1 MAAGPTGESQPRDI
15 HLYATASEQTLIR
28 LWEAGYGG
36 RLRGLG
42 DPFQV
47 VFDGDGVR
55 LHEMNAPIAPG
66 LAADWRA
73 FIPWSDVDRVG
84 LATVTMPGFKRRSF
98 IKEVFAITPR
108 SLNMRDAITI
118 TARSV
123 TIPLLV
129 YPPSVSLESI
139 DAGRA
144 SLDTLGVA
152 REVNAL
158 RGTPTARLNPMD
170 LWREEVPEF
179 DPTRKKLAADRDLP
193 SRTADEL
200 LGDILRREPVY
211 GAASTRTQSVWRAIV
226 GVLFVGGIMVF
237 IASQVQGSDVMRI
250 PGLVGVIASGAAI
263 LVAFTRGRAA
273 KSLTLKELEA
283 GYTLSRFGPVQ
294 LDQLDPATS
303 IVIRRA
309 GDRALT
315 RREQRRARSAAR
327 LLDAGGPELPASEWA
342 VLRARQIVSGGED
355 PEVLPQPIA
364 ELRGEKAA
372 GTPVWGTGAG
382 EPVPARYPLLAGRHS
397 RSIAWYRRADFR
409 RRQEAEH
416 AAGYTVSR
424 TLRPDLDQVDP
435 VTGYVIRPAG
445 QPTLTRTQERAA
457 AARVRMLPR

>member
-1 MAAGPTGESQPRDI
+1 MAAGSTEESRPRDI
-15 HLYATASEQTLIR
+15 HLHATASEQTLIR

-55 LHEMNAPIAPG
+55 LYDLTVPTAPDI
-66 LAADWRA
+66 AADCRA
-73 FIPWSDVDRVG
+73 FIPWSEVDRVG
-84 LATVTMPGFKRRSF
+84 LAAITVPQFQRRSLF
-98 IKEVFAITPR
+98 KEIFAIAPR
-108 SLNMRDAITI
+108 SLVMREAITI
-118 TARSV
+118 TAHSV

-129 YPPSVSLESI
+129 YPPSVSIASLNAESS
-139 DAGRA
+139 

-152 REVNAL
+152 REVNVL
-158 RGTPTARLNPMD
+158 RGTPTARLNSRD
-170 LWREEVPEF
+170 LMREEVPEF

-200 LGDILRREPVY
+200 LGGIERREPVY

-226 GVLFVGGIMVF
+226 GVLFVGGIVVF

-263 LVAFTRGRAA
+263 LVAVTRGRAA

-294 LDQLDPATS
+294 VDQLDPATS

-309 GDRALT
+309 GERALT

-355 PEVLPQPIA
+355 PEVLPQPIS
-364 ELRGEKAA
+364 ELRGEGAA
-372 GTPVWGTGAG
+372 GTPVWGTGTG

-416 AAGYTVSR
+416 AAGYTLSR

-445 QPTLTRTQERAA
+445 QQTLTRTQERAA

>member
-1 MAAGPTGESQPRDI
+1 MTAGSTEQSQPRDI
-15 HLYATASEQTLIR
+15 HLHATTSEQTLVR

-47 VFDGDGVR
+47 VFDGDGIR
-55 LHEMNAPIAPG
+55 LFEMAVPVDRGIAS
-66 LAADWRA
+66 DSRA
-73 FIPWSDVDRVG
+73 LIPWSEVDRVG
-84 LATVTMPGFKRRSF
+84 LATVTLPGFKRRSF
-98 IKEVFAITPR
+98 IKEVVAVSPR
-108 SLNMRDAITI
+108 SLDMRDAITI

-129 YPPSVSLESI
+129 YPPSVSVESI
-139 DAGRA
+139 QAGRS
-144 SLDTLGVA
+144 SLDTVGVA
-152 REVNAL
+152 RQANAL

-170 LWREEVPEF
+170 LWREEVPEL
-179 DPTRKKLAADRDLP
+179 DARRKRLKANRDLP

-200 LGDILRREPVY
+200 LGDVVRREPVY
-211 GAASTRTQSVWRAIV
+211 GQPSTRIRSIWKAVA
-226 GVLFVGGIMVF
+226 GVLLVSGIVVV
-237 IASQVQGSDVMRI
+237 IGALVYGSDVMGF
-250 PGLVGVIASGAAI
+250 PI
-263 LVAFTRGRAA
+263 LVVASASFVAIIFATRRARA
-273 KSLTLKELEA
+273 LRSLALREFEA
-283 GYTLSRFGPVQ
+283 GYTLSRYGPVQ

-309 GDRALT
+309 GERALT
-315 RREQRRARSAAR
+315 RREERRARSAAR

-355 PEVLPQPIA
+355 PEVLPQPTP
-364 ELRGEKAA
+364 ELRGEKAV

-382 EPVPARYPLLAGRHS
+382 EPVPARHPLLDGRHS

-435 VTGYVIRPAG
+435 VTGYVIRPSG
-445 QPTLTRTQERAA
+445 QPALTRAQERAA

>member
-1 MAAGPTGESQPRDI
+1 MAAGPTEESQARDL
-15 HLYATASEQTLIR
+15 HLHATASEKTLIR

-42 DPFQV
+42 DQFQV

-55 LHEMNAPIAPG
+55 LYDMAAPIEPG
-66 LAADWRA
+66 VAANWRA
-73 FIPWSDVDRVG
+73 FIPWSEVDRVG
-84 LATVTMPGFKRRSF
+84 LATVTMPGLRRRSF

-108 SLNMRDAITI
+108 SPIMRDAITI

-129 YPPSVSLESI
+129 YPASVSLESI
-139 DAGRA
+139 DSGQA

-152 REVNAL
+152 RAVNAL
-158 RGTPTARLNPMD
+158 RGTPTARLNPSD

-179 DPTRKKLAADRDLP
+179 DPNRKRLAADPDLP

-200 LGDILRREPVY
+200 LGDAVRREPVY
-211 GAASTRTQSVWRAIV
+211 GSSSARIQWIWRVVGGLLLVSGIVVVIGSLVNGSEFVRGLAIV
-226 GVLFVGGIMVF
+226 AALACAVTLRTISIRKRSPRRIM
-237 IASQVQGSDVMRI
+237 
-250 PGLVGVIASGAAI
+250 LE
-263 LVAFTRGRAA
+263 
-273 KSLTLKELEA
+273 ELEA
-283 GYTLSRFGPVQ
+283 GYTLWRSGPVQ
-294 LDQLDPATS
+294 VDQLDPATS

-309 GDRALT
+309 GERALT
-315 RREQRRARSAAR
+315 RREQRRARAAAR

-355 PEVLPQPIA
+355 PAVQPQPTS

-397 RSIAWYRRADFR
+397 RSIAWYRRADVR
-409 RRQEAEH
+409 RRRAAEH
-416 AAGYTVSR
+416 EAGYTVSR

-445 QPTLTRTQERAA
+445 QPALTRAQERAA